1 MKCIKLGN
9 HLNFGVLVQFYRK
22 WFIKKKKYYNLKIKK
37 MPYSIIIIFKGQLVG
52 QEILYRQNLV
62 ILSNLF

>member
-22 WFIKKKKYYNLKIKK
+22 WFIKNKKYYNLKIKK

-52 QEILYRQNLV
+52 QGILYRQNLV